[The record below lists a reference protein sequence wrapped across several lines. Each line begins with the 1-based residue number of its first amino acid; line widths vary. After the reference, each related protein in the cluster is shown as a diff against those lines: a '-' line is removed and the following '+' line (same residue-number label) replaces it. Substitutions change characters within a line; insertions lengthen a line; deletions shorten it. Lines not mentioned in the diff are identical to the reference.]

1 MATDTSLRTGAPP
14 WPSAKSVRLYETRL
28 YVGLR
33 DGREIAVPLAS
44 FPFLADATEPQRQDF
59 RVDEDGRSITWA
71 ALNDSISV
79 PLLFGLPE
87 HPPYPRRDRYVIRY
101 RREGRRWIA
110 EIPDFESWAPA
121 RSLAAAKREG
131 REVLALLNVDD
142 LAAAGVSVVDE
153 VQAHAAAAEVR

>member
-1 MATDTSLRTGAPP
+1 MTSSAPSSWPEWPTALAVRVDSRHLR
-14 WPSAKSVRLYETRL
+14 VRLK
-28 YVGLR
+28 

-44 FPFLADATEPQRQDF
+44 FPFLADATERQRQDF
-59 RVDEDGRSITWA
+59 RVGEDGRSITWA

-87 HPPYPRRDRYVIRY
+87 HPPFPRRDRYVIRY

-131 REVLALLNVDD
+131 REVLAMLLNVDD

-153 VQAHAAAAEVR
+153 VQAHSAAAEVR